1 MTAPGKQIR
10 LRVDKVLCPQYTNI
24 LHRCYLIQIMESG
37 INNGNGHSL
46 PLESGIMQFVPVA
59 QLDLS
64 NGRAINAVG
73 IYLRCINYGIA
84 HARYYLSIH
93 FRGSPHFLRSAYKGQ
108 RGNTAYQGG
117 VVAGDRNKVLPFSG
131 DNNIHSLPAYLI
143 NIFTTDRK
151 VGRIDRQI
159 LLPTPVNG
167 FL

>member
-1 MTAPGKQIR
+1 M
-10 LRVDKVLCPQYTNI
+10 LSVYI
-24 LHRCYLIQIMESG
+24 LGALITESRMPAT
-37 INNGNGHSL
+37 IS
-46 PLESGIMQFVPVA
+46 PSISGAVHTFSVA
-59 QLDLS
+59 
-64 NGRAINAVG
+64 RT
-73 IYLRCINYGIA
+73 
-84 HARYYLSIH
+84 
-93 FRGSPHFLRSAYKGQ
+93 KGQ